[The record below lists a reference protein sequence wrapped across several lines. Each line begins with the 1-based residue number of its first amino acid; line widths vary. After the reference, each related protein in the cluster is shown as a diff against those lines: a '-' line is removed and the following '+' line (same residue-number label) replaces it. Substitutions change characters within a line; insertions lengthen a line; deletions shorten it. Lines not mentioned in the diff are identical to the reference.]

1 MLFSLASDKDAA
13 VADLREGGRNGDH
26 WSIQIR
32 RHFQG
37 LGNGCSGL
45 LQVHSFGE
53 DARSKDRQT
62 DSLQWKQ
69 ERNGKFAIT
78 HSGQISLAISQSDH
92 LSLSLSFRSSVP
104 VLRAKGENFP
114 VSRIVVRKHS
124 PPATFPANFSGEFS
138 GDGFFLHRKERLE
151 EISNL
156 SQSTGTRN
164 PSTRRRVR
172 AREPLSGDALPPPG
186 SPDADQPP
194 FLPVC
199 AIRALH
205 VPLLGVLLPFRSMTK
220 YGMASSQV
228 SSVTSPESGGRSEI
242 PNLGGND
249 SSPILI
255 TGHKLNGHNYLQ
267 WSQSVLLF
275 ICGKGKDEYLTGE
288 AVMPE
293 TTEPGF
299 RKWKIE
305 NSMIMSW
312 LINSMNNDIG
322 ENFLLFGTAKDIWD
336 AAKET
341 YSSSENTSELFQVES
356 ALHDFRQGEQS
367 VTQYYNTLTRYWQQ
381 LDLFETHSWKCSD
394 DAATYRQI
402 VEQKRLFK
410 FFLGL
415 NRELDDVRGRIM
427 GIKPLPS
434 LREAFS
440 EVRREE
446 SRKKVM
452 MGSKEQPAPTLD
464 ASALAARSFNSSG
477 GDRQK
482 RDRPWCDY
490 CKKPGHYKE
499 TCWKLHG
506 KPADWKPK
514 PRFDRDGR
522 AHVAANSEST
532 SVPEPSPFNKEQMEM
547 LQKLLSQVGSGS
559 TTGVAFTANRGGMR
573 PWIVDTGASDH
584 MTGDAAIL
592 QNYKPSNGHSSVHI
606 ADGSKSKIAGTGSI
620 KLTKDLY
627 LDSVLHVPNLDCNLL
642 SISKLAHDLQC
653 VTKFYPNLC
662 VFQDLKSGKMI
673 GSAELCSGLYLLS
686 CGQFSTKSLKQVAY
700 SLRFA
705 KHTRT
710 VYPQIPYKPSTV
722 FSLVHSDVW
731 GPSRIKNISGTRW
744 FVTFVDD
751 HTRVT
756 WVFLMKEKSEVGHIF
771 QTFNLMVQNQF
782 NSKIQVLKSDNAK
795 EYFTSSLSTY
805 LQNHGII
812 HISSCVDTPQQNGV
826 AERKNRHLLEVARCL
841 MFSSNVPNYFW
852 GEAILTATYLIN
864 RMPSRVLTFQSPR
877 QLFLK
882 QFPHTHAASSDLPLK
897 VFGCTAFVH
906 VYPQNRSKFA
916 PRANKCI
923 FLGYSPTQKGYKCYS
938 PTNKRFYTTM
948 DVSFFE
954 HVFFYPK
961 SHVQGESMN
970 EHQVWESFLEGVPSF
985 HSESPN
991 PSQFAPTELSTPM
1004 PPSVQPAQHT
1014 NVPSPVTIQSPMPIQ
1029 PIAPQLANENLQV
1042 YIRRRK
1048 RQELEHGSQSTCGQ
1062 YIDSNSSLPEE
1073 NIGEDRAGEVLIPS
1087 IDDSTLPIALRKGVR
1102 RCTDHPIGNY
1112 VTYEGLSPS
1121 YRAFATSLDDTQVP
1135 NTIQEAL
1142 KISEW
1147 KKAVQ
1152 DEIDALEKNGT
1163 WTITDLPLGRG
1174 LLSGDFCSCC
1184 KTEHYQDP
1192 SLIGCQSRLVLATT
1206 GHKKCVSKWDLEEEV
1221 YMEIPP
1227 GFEESMAKNQN
1238 LKKYLS
1244 EEFEVK
1250 DLGNLKYFL
1259 GMEVARSRKGIVV
1272 SQRKYILD
1280 LLKETGMLGC
1290 KPIDTPM
1297 DSQKKLGIEKEST
1310 PVDRGRYQRLVGRL
1324 IYLSHTRPDIGFA
1337 VSAVSQFM
1345 HSPTEEHM
1353 EAVYRILRYLKMT
1366 PGKGL
1371 FFRKTENR
1379 DTEVYSDA
1387 DWAGNIIDRR
1397 STSGYCSFVWGNLV
1411 TWRSKKQ
1418 SVVARSSAEAEYRA
1432 LAQGICEGIWI
1443 KRVLS
1448 ELGQTSSSPI
1458 LMMCDNQAA
1467 ISIAKNPVHH
1477 DRTKHVEIDRH
1488 FITEKVTSETVKLNY
1503 VPTKHQTAD
1512 ILTKALPRPNFE
1524 DLTCKLGLYDIY
1536 SPA

>member
-1 MLFSLASDKDAA
+1 
-13 VADLREGGRNGDH
+13 
-26 WSIQIR
+26 
-32 RHFQG
+32 
-37 LGNGCSGL
+37 
-45 LQVHSFGE
+45 
-53 DARSKDRQT
+53 
-62 DSLQWKQ
+62 
-69 ERNGKFAIT
+69 
-78 HSGQISLAISQSDH
+78 
-92 LSLSLSFRSSVP
+92 
-104 VLRAKGENFP
+104 
-114 VSRIVVRKHS
+114 
-124 PPATFPANFSGEFS
+124 
-138 GDGFFLHRKERLE
+138 
-151 EISNL
+151 
-156 SQSTGTRN
+156 
-164 PSTRRRVR
+164 
-172 AREPLSGDALPPPG
+172 
-186 SPDADQPP
+186 
-194 FLPVC
+194 
-199 AIRALH
+199 
-205 VPLLGVLLPFRSMTK
+205 
-220 YGMASSQV
+220 
-228 SSVTSPESGGRSEI
+228 
-242 PNLGGND
+242 
-249 SSPILI
+249 
-255 TGHKLNGHNYLQ
+255 
-267 WSQSVLLF
+267 
-275 ICGKGKDEYLTGE
+275 
-288 AVMPE
+288 MPE

-312 LINSMNNDIG
+312 LINSINNDIS

-415 NRELDDVRGRIM
+415 NRELDDVRGRIK

-464 ASALAARSFNSSG
+464 GSALAARSFNSSG
-477 GDRQK
+477 GDHQK

-499 TCWKLHG
+499 ACWKLHG

-514 PRFDRDGR
+514 PRFNRDGR

-532 SVPEPSPFNKEQMEM
+532 SVLEPSPFNKEQMEM

-559 TTGVAFTANRGGMR
+559 TTGIAFTANRGGMK
-573 PWIVDTGASDH
+573 PWIVDTGAFDH

-606 ADGSKSKIAGTGSI
+606 ADGSKSKIVGTGSI

-627 LDSVLHVPNLDCNLL
+627 LDSVLH
-642 SISKLAHDLQC
+642 
-653 VTKFYPNLC
+653 
-662 VFQDLKSGKMI
+662 DLKSGKMI
-673 GSAELCSGLYLLS
+673 GSAELCSGLYLLT
-686 CGQFSTKSLKQVAY
+686 CGQFSNQVSQASCVQSQSMLESFNSVSNSKVNKDSEIIMLHY
-700 SLRFA
+700 RLGYPSFVYLAKLFPKLFINKNPASYHCEICQFA

-731 GPSRIKNISGTRW
+731 GPSRIKNISSTQW

-841 MFSSNVPNYFW
+841 MFFSNVPNYFW

-877 QLFLK
+877 QLLLK
-882 QFPHTHAASSDLPLK
+882 KFPHTRAASSDLPFK

-938 PTNKRFYTTM
+938 PTNKKFYTTM

-970 EHQVWESFLEGVPSF
+970 EHQVWESLLEAVPFS
-985 HSESPN
+985 HSESP
-991 PSQFAPTELSTPM
+991 ELSTPM
-1004 PPSVQPAQHT
+1004 LSSVQLAQST
-1014 NVPSPVTIQSPMPIQ
+1014 NVPSPMTIQSPMPIQ
-1029 PIAPQLANENLQV
+1029 PIAPQLANENFQV

-1048 RQELEHGSQSTCGQ
+1048 RQELEHGSQPTCGQ
-1062 YIDSNSSLPEE
+1062 YIDSISSLPEE

-1102 RCTDHPIGNY
+1102 RCIDHPIGNY

-1135 NTIQEAL
+1135 NTIQEAF

-1163 WTITDLPLGRG
+1163 WTITDLPVGKRPVGCKWIFTIKYKADGSVERFKARLVARG
-1174 LLSGDFCSCC
+1174 FTQSYGIDYQETFAPVAKLNTIRILLSLAVN
-1184 KTEHYQDP
+1184 QDWC
-1192 SLIGCQSRLVLATT
+1192 LQQLDIKNAFLNG
-1206 GHKKCVSKWDLEEEV
+1206 DLEEEV

-1227 GFEESMAKNQN
+1227 GFEGSMAKNQVCKLQKSLHGLKQSPRAWFDRFTKAVLKLGYKQGQADYTLFVKKSHAGKMAILIVYVDDIILSGNDMEELQN

-1259 GMEVARSRKGIVV
+1259 GMEVARSRKGIIV

-1280 LLKETGMLGC
+1280 LPKETGMLGC
-1290 KPIDTPM
+1290 KPIDTLM
-1297 DSQKKLGIEKEST
+1297 DSQKKL
-1310 PVDRGRYQRLVGRL
+1310 
-1324 IYLSHTRPDIGFA
+1324 DISFA

-1353 EAVYRILRYLKMT
+1353 EAVYRILIYLKMT

>member
-1 MLFSLASDKDAA
+1 
-13 VADLREGGRNGDH
+13 
-26 WSIQIR
+26 
-32 RHFQG
+32 
-37 LGNGCSGL
+37 
-45 LQVHSFGE
+45 
-53 DARSKDRQT
+53 
-62 DSLQWKQ
+62 
-69 ERNGKFAIT
+69 
-78 HSGQISLAISQSDH
+78 
-92 LSLSLSFRSSVP
+92 
-104 VLRAKGENFP
+104 
-114 VSRIVVRKHS
+114 
-124 PPATFPANFSGEFS
+124 
-138 GDGFFLHRKERLE
+138 
-151 EISNL
+151 
-156 SQSTGTRN
+156 
-164 PSTRRRVR
+164 
-172 AREPLSGDALPPPG
+172 
-186 SPDADQPP
+186 
-194 FLPVC
+194 
-199 AIRALH
+199 
-205 VPLLGVLLPFRSMTK
+205 
-220 YGMASSQV
+220 
-228 SSVTSPESGGRSEI
+228 
-242 PNLGGND
+242 
-249 SSPILI
+249 
-255 TGHKLNGHNYLQ
+255 
-267 WSQSVLLF
+267 
-275 ICGKGKDEYLTGE
+275 
-288 AVMPE
+288 
-293 TTEPGF
+293 
-299 RKWKIE
+299 
-305 NSMIMSW
+305 
-312 LINSMNNDIG
+312 
-322 ENFLLFGTAKDIWD
+322 
-336 AAKET
+336 
-341 YSSSENTSELFQVES
+341 
-356 ALHDFRQGEQS
+356 
-367 VTQYYNTLTRYWQQ
+367 
-381 LDLFETHSWKCSD
+381 
-394 DAATYRQI
+394 
-402 VEQKRLFK
+402 
-410 FFLGL
+410 
-415 NRELDDVRGRIM
+415 
-427 GIKPLPS
+427 
-434 LREAFS
+434 
-440 EVRREE
+440 
-446 SRKKVM
+446 
-452 MGSKEQPAPTLD
+452 
-464 ASALAARSFNSSG
+464 
-477 GDRQK
+477 
-482 RDRPWCDY
+482 
-490 CKKPGHYKE
+490 
-499 TCWKLHG
+499 
-506 KPADWKPK
+506 
-514 PRFDRDGR
+514 
-522 AHVAANSEST
+522 
-532 SVPEPSPFNKEQMEM
+532 
-547 LQKLLSQVGSGS
+547 
-559 TTGVAFTANRGGMR
+559 MR

-642 SISKLAHDLQC
+642 SISKLARDLQC

-686 CGQFSTKSLKQVAY
+686 CGQFSNQVSQA
-700 SLRFA
+700 SC
-705 KHTRT
+705 
-710 VYPQIPYKPSTV
+710 VQSQI
-722 FSLVHSDVW
+722 
-731 GPSRIKNISGTRW
+731 
-744 FVTFVDD
+744 
-751 HTRVT
+751 
-756 WVFLMKEKSEVGHIF
+756 
-771 QTFNLMVQNQF
+771 
-782 NSKIQVLKSDNAK
+782 LKSDNAK
-795 EYFTSSLSTY
+795 EYFTNSLSTY
-805 LQNHGII
+805 LQNHDII
-812 HISSCVDTPQQNGV
+812 HLSSCVDTPQQNGV

-897 VFGCTAFVH
+897 VFGCTTFVH

-970 EHQVWESFLEGVPSF
+970 EHQVWESFLEGIHSF

-1004 PPSVQPAQHT
+1004 PPSIQPAQHT

-1102 RCTDHPIGNY
+1102 RCSQH
-1112 VTYEGLSPS
+1112 
-1121 YRAFATSLDDTQVP
+1121 
-1135 NTIQEAL
+1135 NTRGI

-1163 WTITDLPLGRG
+1163 WTITDLPVGKRPVGCKWIFTIKYKADGSVERFKARLVARG
-1174 LLSGDFCSCC
+1174 FTQSYGIDYQETFAPVAKLNTIRILLSLAVN
-1184 KTEHYQDP
+1184 QDWC
-1192 SLIGCQSRLVLATT
+1192 LQQLDIKNAFLNG
-1206 GHKKCVSKWDLEEEV
+1206 DLEEEV

-1227 GFEESMAKNQN
+1227 GFEESMAKNQVCKLQKSLYGLKQSPRAWFDRFTKAVLKLGYKQGQADHTLFVKKSHAGKLAILIVYVDDIILSGNDMGELQN

-1337 VSAVSQFM
+1337 VSAVSEFM

-1353 EAVYRILRYLKMT
+1353 EAVYRILRYLNMT

-1379 DTEVYSDA
+1379 DTEVYSNA

>member
-1 MLFSLASDKDAA
+1 
-13 VADLREGGRNGDH
+13 
-26 WSIQIR
+26 
-32 RHFQG
+32 
-37 LGNGCSGL
+37 
-45 LQVHSFGE
+45 
-53 DARSKDRQT
+53 
-62 DSLQWKQ
+62 
-69 ERNGKFAIT
+69 
-78 HSGQISLAISQSDH
+78 
-92 LSLSLSFRSSVP
+92 
-104 VLRAKGENFP
+104 
-114 VSRIVVRKHS
+114 
-124 PPATFPANFSGEFS
+124 
-138 GDGFFLHRKERLE
+138 
-151 EISNL
+151 
-156 SQSTGTRN
+156 
-164 PSTRRRVR
+164 
-172 AREPLSGDALPPPG
+172 
-186 SPDADQPP
+186 
-194 FLPVC
+194 
-199 AIRALH
+199 
-205 VPLLGVLLPFRSMTK
+205 
-220 YGMASSQV
+220 
-228 SSVTSPESGGRSEI
+228 
-242 PNLGGND
+242 
-249 SSPILI
+249 
-255 TGHKLNGHNYLQ
+255 
-267 WSQSVLLF
+267 
-275 ICGKGKDEYLTGE
+275 
-288 AVMPE
+288 MPE

-440 EVRREE
+440 EVRREV

-490 CKKPGHYKE
+490 Y
-499 TCWKLHG
+499 
-506 KPADWKPK
+506 
-514 PRFDRDGR
+514 GR

-627 LDSVLHVPNLDCNLL
+627 LDSVLH
-642 SISKLAHDLQC
+642 
-653 VTKFYPNLC
+653 
-662 VFQDLKSGKMI
+662 DLKSGKMI

-686 CGQFSTKSLKQVAY
+686 CGQFSNQVSQASCVQSQSMSESFNSVSNSKVNKDSEIIMLHY
-700 SLRFA
+700 RLGHPSFVYLAKLFPRLFINKNPASYHCEICQFA

-731 GPSRIKNISGTRW
+731 DPSRIKNISGTRW

-852 GEAILTATYLIN
+852 GEAILTTTYLIN

-923 FLGYSPTQKGYKCYS
+923 FLGVTK
-938 PTNKRFYTTM
+938 
-948 DVSFFE
+948 SF
-954 HVFFYPK
+954 
-961 SHVQGESMN
+961 
-970 EHQVWESFLEGVPSF
+970 
-985 HSESPN
+985 
-991 PSQFAPTELSTPM
+991 QFAPTELSTPM

-1135 NTIQEAL
+1135 TQ
-1142 KISEW
+1142 
-1147 KKAVQ
+1147 
-1152 DEIDALEKNGT
+1152 
-1163 WTITDLPLGRG
+1163 
-1174 LLSGDFCSCC
+1174 
-1184 KTEHYQDP
+1184 Y
-1192 SLIGCQSRLVLATT
+1192 
-1206 GHKKCVSKWDLEEEV
+1206 
-1221 YMEIPP
+1221 
-1227 GFEESMAKNQN
+1227 
-1238 LKKYLS
+1238 
-1244 EEFEVK
+1244 
-1250 DLGNLKYFL
+1250 
-1259 GMEVARSRKGIVV
+1259 
-1272 SQRKYILD
+1272 
-1280 LLKETGMLGC
+1280 
-1290 KPIDTPM
+1290 
-1297 DSQKKLGIEKEST
+1297 
-1310 PVDRGRYQRLVGRL
+1310 
-1324 IYLSHTRPDIGFA
+1324 
-1337 VSAVSQFM
+1337 
-1345 HSPTEEHM
+1345 
-1353 EAVYRILRYLKMT
+1353 
-1366 PGKGL
+1366 
-1371 FFRKTENR
+1371 
-1379 DTEVYSDA
+1379 
-1387 DWAGNIIDRR
+1387 
-1397 STSGYCSFVWGNLV
+1397 
-1411 TWRSKKQ
+1411 
-1418 SVVARSSAEAEYRA
+1418 
-1432 LAQGICEGIWI
+1432 
-1443 KRVLS
+1443 KR
-1448 ELGQTSSSPI
+1448 
-1458 LMMCDNQAA
+1458 
-1467 ISIAKNPVHH
+1467 H
-1477 DRTKHVEIDRH
+1477 
-1488 FITEKVTSETVKLNY
+1488 
-1503 VPTKHQTAD
+1503 
-1512 ILTKALPRPNFE
+1512 
-1524 DLTCKLGLYDIY
+1524 
-1536 SPA
+1536 

>member
-1 MLFSLASDKDAA
+1 MK
-13 VADLREGGRNGDH
+13 
-26 WSIQIR
+26 
-32 RHFQG
+32 
-37 LGNGCSGL
+37 
-45 LQVHSFGE
+45 
-53 DARSKDRQT
+53 
-62 DSLQWKQ
+62 
-69 ERNGKFAIT
+69 
-78 HSGQISLAISQSDH
+78 
-92 LSLSLSFRSSVP
+92 
-104 VLRAKGENFP
+104 
-114 VSRIVVRKHS
+114 
-124 PPATFPANFSGEFS
+124 
-138 GDGFFLHRKERLE
+138 
-151 EISNL
+151 
-156 SQSTGTRN
+156 
-164 PSTRRRVR
+164 
-172 AREPLSGDALPPPG
+172 
-186 SPDADQPP
+186 
-194 FLPVC
+194 
-199 AIRALH
+199 
-205 VPLLGVLLPFRSMTK
+205 
-220 YGMASSQV
+220 
-228 SSVTSPESGGRSEI
+228 
-242 PNLGGND
+242 
-249 SSPILI
+249 
-255 TGHKLNGHNYLQ
+255 
-267 WSQSVLLF
+267 
-275 ICGKGKDEYLTGE
+275 
-288 AVMPE
+288 
-293 TTEPGF
+293 
-299 RKWKIE
+299 
-305 NSMIMSW
+305 
-312 LINSMNNDIG
+312 
-322 ENFLLFGTAKDIWD
+322 
-336 AAKET
+336 
-341 YSSSENTSELFQVES
+341 
-356 ALHDFRQGEQS
+356 
-367 VTQYYNTLTRYWQQ
+367 
-381 LDLFETHSWKCSD
+381 
-394 DAATYRQI
+394 
-402 VEQKRLFK
+402 
-410 FFLGL
+410 
-415 NRELDDVRGRIM
+415 
-427 GIKPLPS
+427 
-434 LREAFS
+434 
-440 EVRREE
+440 
-446 SRKKVM
+446 
-452 MGSKEQPAPTLD
+452 
-464 ASALAARSFNSSG
+464 
-477 GDRQK
+477 
-482 RDRPWCDY
+482 
-490 CKKPGHYKE
+490 
-499 TCWKLHG
+499 
-506 KPADWKPK
+506 
-514 PRFDRDGR
+514 
-522 AHVAANSEST
+522 
-532 SVPEPSPFNKEQMEM
+532 
-547 LQKLLSQVGSGS
+547 
-559 TTGVAFTANRGGMR
+559 

-642 SISKLAHDLQC
+642 SISKLARDLQC
-653 VTKFYPNLC
+653 VTKFYPNSC

-686 CGQFSTKSLKQVAY
+686 CGQFSNQVSQASCVQSQSMLESFNSVSNSKVNKDSEIIMLHY
-700 SLRFA
+700 RLGHPSFVYLAKLFPKLFINKNPASYHCEICQFA

-882 QFPHTHAASSDLPLK
+882 QFPHTRAPLLIYHSKYLVARHSS
-897 VFGCTAFVH
+897 C
-906 VYPQNRSKFA
+906 
-916 PRANKCI
+916 
-923 FLGYSPTQKGYKCYS
+923 
-938 PTNKRFYTTM
+938 
-948 DVSFFE
+948 
-954 HVFFYPK
+954 
-961 SHVQGESMN
+961 
-970 EHQVWESFLEGVPSF
+970 
-985 HSESPN
+985 
-991 PSQFAPTELSTPM
+991 
-1004 PPSVQPAQHT
+1004 
-1014 NVPSPVTIQSPMPIQ
+1014 
-1029 PIAPQLANENLQV
+1029 
-1042 YIRRRK
+1042 
-1048 RQELEHGSQSTCGQ
+1048 
-1062 YIDSNSSLPEE
+1062 
-1073 NIGEDRAGEVLIPS
+1073 
-1087 IDDSTLPIALRKGVR
+1087 
-1102 RCTDHPIGNY
+1102 
-1112 VTYEGLSPS
+1112 
-1121 YRAFATSLDDTQVP
+1121 VP

-1163 WTITDLPLGRG
+1163 WTITDLPVGKRPVG
-1174 LLSGDFCSCC
+1174 C
-1184 KTEHYQDP
+1184 KWIFTIKYKADGSVEN
-1192 SLIGCQSRLVLATT
+1192 SRLVWILLSLAINQDWCLQQLDIKNAFLN
-1206 GHKKCVSKWDLEEEV
+1206 GDLEEEV

-1227 GFEESMAKNQN
+1227 GFEESMAKNQADHTLFVKKSHAGKMAILIVYVDDIILSGNDMEELQN

-1259 GMEVARSRKGIVV
+1259 DMEVARSRKGIVV

-1297 DSQKKLGIEKEST
+1297 DSQKKLGIEKEM
-1310 PVDRGRYQRLVGRL
+1310 
-1324 IYLSHTRPDIGFA
+1324 
-1337 VSAVSQFM
+1337 SAVSQFM

-1371 FFRKTENR
+1371 FFGKTENR

-1458 LMMCDNQAA
+1458 LMMCDNQTA

-1503 VPTKHQTAD
+1503 VPTKHQTETSSPK
-1512 ILTKALPRPNFE
+1512 LY
-1524 DLTCKLGLYDIY
+1524 LGLT
-1536 SPA
+1536 SKT

>member
-1 MLFSLASDKDAA
+1 MLSEATEFISKMSIEPNAKSR
-13 VADLREGGRNGDH
+13 VHCSMGVSVSGDVE
-26 WSIQIR
+26 
-32 RHFQG
+32 
-37 LGNGCSGL
+37 L
-45 LQVHSFGE
+45 
-53 DARSKDRQT
+53 
-62 DSLQWKQ
+62 
-69 ERNGKFAIT
+69 GKFVCNHLFKMEPENTAII

-92 LSLSLSFRSSVP
+92 LSLWPSLIP
-104 VLRAKGENFP
+104 VISPCSQSQGRKRFP
-114 VSRIVVRKHS
+114 VGRIVVRKHS
-124 PPATFPANFSGEFS
+124 PPALSELFRRR
-138 GDGFFLHRKERLE
+138 FFLHRKERLE
-151 EISNL
+151 EISNF
-156 SQSTGTRN
+156 SQSTGARKPSTRR
-164 PSTRRRVR
+164 PRAFFGRRLHLTRRRVR
-172 AREPLSGDALPPPG
+172 AREPLSGDALPPPARLTPT
-186 SPDADQPP
+186 SHPSYL
-194 FLPVC
+194 FLPSEPC
-199 AIRALH
+199 TCLFWGSFASAGPPISFS
-205 VPLLGVLLPFRSMTK
+205 GVLRLFFLNSNPCTCLGK
-220 YGMASSQV
+220 CSSTFPVHDKIRNGIITSIQRH
-228 SSVTSPESGGRSEI
+228 VTRIRGRSEI
-242 PNLGGND
+242 PNLGGSD

-288 AVMPE
+288 AAMPE

-312 LINSMNNDIG
+312 LINSMNNDI
-322 ENFLLFGTAKDIWD
+322 
-336 AAKET
+336 
-341 YSSSENTSELFQVES
+341 ELFQVES
-356 ALHDFRQGEQS
+356 AYMTSAKES
-367 VTQYYNTLTRYWQQ
+367 SQ
-381 LDLFETHSWKCSD
+381 LLSITTHSQGIGSNL
-394 DAATYRQI
+394 TYS
-402 VEQKRLFK
+402 RLTH
-410 FFLGL
+410 G
-415 NRELDDVRGRIM
+415 NVRMMQQHTG
-427 GIKPLPS
+427 KL
-434 LREAFS
+434 EAFS

-490 CKKPGHYKE
+490 S
-499 TCWKLHG
+499 TV
-506 KPADWKPK
+506 
-514 PRFDRDGR
+514 DRDGR

-559 TTGVAFTANRGGMR
+559 TTGIAFTANRGGMK

-606 ADGSKSKIAGTGSI
+606 ADGSKSKIVGTGSI

-642 SISKLAHDLQC
+642 SISKLARDLQC
-653 VTKFYPNLC
+653 VTKFYPNSC

-686 CGQFSTKSLKQVAY
+686 CGQFSNQVSQA
-700 SLRFA
+700 SC
-705 KHTRT
+705 
-710 VYPQIPYKPSTV
+710 VQSQI
-722 FSLVHSDVW
+722 
-731 GPSRIKNISGTRW
+731 
-744 FVTFVDD
+744 
-751 HTRVT
+751 
-756 WVFLMKEKSEVGHIF
+756 
-771 QTFNLMVQNQF
+771 
-782 NSKIQVLKSDNAK
+782 LKSDNAK

-864 RMPSRVLTFQSPR
+864 P
-877 QLFLK
+877 
-882 QFPHTHAASSDLPLK
+882 SSDLPLK

-970 EHQVWESFLEGVPSF
+970 EHQVWESLLE
-985 HSESPN
+985 
-991 PSQFAPTELSTPM
+991 
-1004 PPSVQPAQHT
+1004 VQPAQHT

-1135 NTIQEAL
+1135 NTIQEAF

-1163 WTITDLPLGRG
+1163 WTITDLPVGKRPVG
-1174 LLSGDFCSCC
+1174 C
-1184 KTEHYQDP
+1184 KWIFTIKYKADGSVERFKARLDS

-1206 GHKKCVSKWDLEEEV
+1206 GHKKWFLNGDLEEEV

-1227 GFEESMAKNQN
+1227 GFEGSMAKNQADHTLFVKKSHAGKMAILIVYVDDIILSGNDMEELQN

-1432 LAQGICEGIWI
+1432 LAQGI
-1443 KRVLS
+1443 S
-1448 ELGQTSSSPI
+1448 
-1458 LMMCDNQAA
+1458 

>member
-1 MLFSLASDKDAA
+1 
-13 VADLREGGRNGDH
+13 
-26 WSIQIR
+26 
-32 RHFQG
+32 
-37 LGNGCSGL
+37 
-45 LQVHSFGE
+45 
-53 DARSKDRQT
+53 
-62 DSLQWKQ
+62 
-69 ERNGKFAIT
+69 
-78 HSGQISLAISQSDH
+78 
-92 LSLSLSFRSSVP
+92 
-104 VLRAKGENFP
+104 
-114 VSRIVVRKHS
+114 
-124 PPATFPANFSGEFS
+124 
-138 GDGFFLHRKERLE
+138 
-151 EISNL
+151 
-156 SQSTGTRN
+156 
-164 PSTRRRVR
+164 
-172 AREPLSGDALPPPG
+172 
-186 SPDADQPP
+186 
-194 FLPVC
+194 
-199 AIRALH
+199 
-205 VPLLGVLLPFRSMTK
+205 MTK

-367 VTQYYNTLTRYWQQ
+367 VTQYYNTLTSNIQ
-381 LDLFETHSWKCSD
+381 E
-394 DAATYRQI
+394 I

-686 CGQFSTKSLKQVAY
+686 CGQFSNQVSQA
-700 SLRFA
+700 
-705 KHTRT
+705 
-710 VYPQIPYKPSTV
+710 
-722 FSLVHSDVW
+722 
-731 GPSRIKNISGTRW
+731 
-744 FVTFVDD
+744 
-751 HTRVT
+751 
-756 WVFLMKEKSEVGHIF
+756 
-771 QTFNLMVQNQF
+771 
-782 NSKIQVLKSDNAK
+782 
-795 EYFTSSLSTY
+795 
-805 LQNHGII
+805 
-812 HISSCVDTPQQNGV
+812 SCV
-826 AERKNRHLLEVARCL
+826 
-841 MFSSNVPNYFW
+841 
-852 GEAILTATYLIN
+852 
-864 RMPSRVLTFQSPR
+864 QS
-877 QLFLK
+877 
-882 QFPHTHAASSDLPLK
+882 
-897 VFGCTAFVH
+897 
-906 VYPQNRSKFA
+906 
-916 PRANKCI
+916 
-923 FLGYSPTQKGYKCYS
+923 QK
-938 PTNKRFYTTM
+938 
-948 DVSFFE
+948 
-954 HVFFYPK
+954 
-961 SHVQGESMN
+961 
-970 EHQVWESFLEGVPSF
+970 
-985 HSESPN
+985 SPN

-1163 WTITDLPLGRG
+1163 WTITDLPVGKRPVGCKWIFTIKYKADGSVERFKARLVARG
-1174 LLSGDFCSCC
+1174 FTQSYGIDYQETFAPVAKLNTIRILLSLAVN
-1184 KTEHYQDP
+1184 QDWC
-1192 SLIGCQSRLVLATT
+1192 LQQLDIKNAFLNG
-1206 GHKKCVSKWDLEEEV
+1206 DLEEEV

-1488 FITEKVTSETVKLNY
+1488 FITEKIFTCVSEPRLES
-1503 VPTKHQTAD
+1503 TKGTYANEWSKWEKQLRD
-1512 ILTKALPRPNFE
+1512 ILFDNAEYLTSIQVPFESSVRQVLEQLKSIAKGDYPTPGTEKRKFGTIVFAAVSLPVTEIQSLLANGCELNVKIRLKGKETGSLFLGNSMPLYRLPSLGHHWLVKRVPGNDQGIIENVSLVGRAGNELQVNVSGMETLDNNGGGLSGAVVLHGLLWATRQPRFQHCQGHIEQLCNDGHSARLPLVPAINRGFPLSFSLFSLYLEFLPLQLSTTAFALPLAFLVMFYSDFLSLVLCGHHRGDCHGFANANISLATSGNANNTIRIGNGGGFLRPLPSLHYLNLLCPRPHMLQRISLLISPCLDVCERSNLEHLWGVKSSSLWNGDSFPRFGQSLLSALLHPLSSWMLQSPYSTTE
-1524 DLTCKLGLYDIY
+1524 IYITLEQFKASPTTTSSEAVFSLHHGPPCAHPSEHHLDLDGLLRDHQLSNLSLSLLEIFFMYTLKSNSLGKFTL
-1536 SPA
+1536 SA

>member
-1 MLFSLASDKDAA
+1 
-13 VADLREGGRNGDH
+13 
-26 WSIQIR
+26 
-32 RHFQG
+32 
-37 LGNGCSGL
+37 
-45 LQVHSFGE
+45 
-53 DARSKDRQT
+53 
-62 DSLQWKQ
+62 
-69 ERNGKFAIT
+69 
-78 HSGQISLAISQSDH
+78 
-92 LSLSLSFRSSVP
+92 
-104 VLRAKGENFP
+104 
-114 VSRIVVRKHS
+114 
-124 PPATFPANFSGEFS
+124 
-138 GDGFFLHRKERLE
+138 
-151 EISNL
+151 
-156 SQSTGTRN
+156 
-164 PSTRRRVR
+164 
-172 AREPLSGDALPPPG
+172 
-186 SPDADQPP
+186 
-194 FLPVC
+194 
-199 AIRALH
+199 
-205 VPLLGVLLPFRSMTK
+205 
-220 YGMASSQV
+220 
-228 SSVTSPESGGRSEI
+228 
-242 PNLGGND
+242 
-249 SSPILI
+249 
-255 TGHKLNGHNYLQ
+255 
-267 WSQSVLLF
+267 
-275 ICGKGKDEYLTGE
+275 
-288 AVMPE
+288 
-293 TTEPGF
+293 
-299 RKWKIE
+299 
-305 NSMIMSW
+305 MIMSW

-464 ASALAARSFNSSG
+464 ASALAAR
-477 GDRQK
+477 
-482 RDRPWCDY
+482 
-490 CKKPGHYKE
+490 E

-686 CGQFSTKSLKQVAY
+686 CGQFSNQVSQASCVQSQSMSESFNSVSNSKVNKDSEIIMLHY
-700 SLRFA
+700 RLGHPSFVYLAKLFPRLFINKNPASYHCEICQFA

-771 QTFNLMVQNQF
+771 QTFNRMVQNQF

-923 FLGYSPTQKGYKCYS
+923 FLGYSPTKKGYKCYS

-970 EHQVWESFLEGVPSF
+970 EHQVWEWESFLDGVPSF

-1029 PIAPQLANENLQV
+1029 PIAHNLLMRT
-1042 YIRRRK
+1042 Y
-1048 RQELEHGSQSTCGQ
+1048 
-1062 YIDSNSSLPEE
+1062 NLPEE

-1163 WTITDLPLGRG
+1163 WTITDLPVGKRPVGANYQETFAPVAKLNTIRI
-1174 LLSGDFCSCC
+1174 LLSLAVN
-1184 KTEHYQDP
+1184 QDWC
-1192 SLIGCQSRLVLATT
+1192 LQQLDIKNAFLNG
-1206 GHKKCVSKWDLEEEV
+1206 DLEEEV

-1310 PVDRGRYQRLVGRL
+1310 SVDRGRYQRLVGRL

-1488 FITEKVTSETVKLNY
+1488 FITEKVTSEMVKLNY

>member
-1 MLFSLASDKDAA
+1 
-13 VADLREGGRNGDH
+13 
-26 WSIQIR
+26 
-32 RHFQG
+32 
-37 LGNGCSGL
+37 
-45 LQVHSFGE
+45 
-53 DARSKDRQT
+53 
-62 DSLQWKQ
+62 
-69 ERNGKFAIT
+69 
-78 HSGQISLAISQSDH
+78 
-92 LSLSLSFRSSVP
+92 
-104 VLRAKGENFP
+104 
-114 VSRIVVRKHS
+114 
-124 PPATFPANFSGEFS
+124 
-138 GDGFFLHRKERLE
+138 
-151 EISNL
+151 
-156 SQSTGTRN
+156 
-164 PSTRRRVR
+164 
-172 AREPLSGDALPPPG
+172 
-186 SPDADQPP
+186 
-194 FLPVC
+194 
-199 AIRALH
+199 
-205 VPLLGVLLPFRSMTK
+205 
-220 YGMASSQV
+220 
-228 SSVTSPESGGRSEI
+228 
-242 PNLGGND
+242 
-249 SSPILI
+249 
-255 TGHKLNGHNYLQ
+255 
-267 WSQSVLLF
+267 
-275 ICGKGKDEYLTGE
+275 
-288 AVMPE
+288 MPE
-293 TTEPGF
+293 TTKPGF

-356 ALHDFRQGEQS
+356 VLHDFRQGDQS

-464 ASALAARSFNSSG
+464 ASALAAWSFNGSG

-514 PRFDRDGR
+514 SRFDRDGR

-606 ADGSKSKIAGTGSI
+606 ADSSKSKIAGTGSI

-642 SISKLAHDLQC
+642 SISKLARDLQC

-686 CGQFSTKSLKQVAY
+686 CGQFSNQVSQA
-700 SLRFA
+700 SC
-705 KHTRT
+705 
-710 VYPQIPYKPSTV
+710 VQSQI
-722 FSLVHSDVW
+722 
-731 GPSRIKNISGTRW
+731 
-744 FVTFVDD
+744 
-751 HTRVT
+751 
-756 WVFLMKEKSEVGHIF
+756 
-771 QTFNLMVQNQF
+771 
-782 NSKIQVLKSDNAK
+782 LKSDNAK

-812 HISSCVDTPQQNGV
+812 HISSCVDTSQQNGV

-852 GEAILTATYLIN
+852 GETILTATYLIN

-877 QLFLK
+877 QLFLQ

-970 EHQVWESFLEGVPSF
+970 EHQVWESFLKGVPSF

-1014 NVPSPVTIQSPMPIQ
+1014 NVPSLMTIQSPMPIQ

-1048 RQELEHGSQSTCGQ
+1048 RQELEHRSQSTCGQ

-1087 IDDSTLPIALRKGVR
+1087 IDDSSLPIALRKGVR

-1163 WTITDLPLGRG
+1163 WTITDLPVGKRPVG
-1174 LLSGDFCSCC
+1174 C
-1184 KTEHYQDP
+1184 KWIFTIKYKADGSVERFKA
-1192 SLIGCQSRLVLATT
+1192 RLVARDWCLQQLDIKNAFLN
-1206 GHKKCVSKWDLEEEV
+1206 GDLEEEV

-1227 GFEESMAKNQN
+1227 GFEESMAKNQADHTLFVKKSHAGKLAILIVYVDDIILSGNDMGELQN

-1310 PVDRGRYQRLVGRL
+1310 PVDRGRYQQLVGRL

-1366 PGKGL
+1366 SGKGL

-1387 DWAGNIIDRR
+1387 DWARNIIDRR
-1397 STSGYCSFVWGNLV
+1397 STSGYCSFVW
-1411 TWRSKKQ
+1411 
-1418 SVVARSSAEAEYRA
+1418 E
-1432 LAQGICEGIWI
+1432 
-1443 KRVLS
+1443 
-1448 ELGQTSSSPI
+1448 I
-1458 LMMCDNQAA
+1458 LLPGGAA

-1524 DLTCKLGLYDIY
+1524 NLTCKLGLYDIY

>member
-1 MLFSLASDKDAA
+1 
-13 VADLREGGRNGDH
+13 
-26 WSIQIR
+26 
-32 RHFQG
+32 
-37 LGNGCSGL
+37 
-45 LQVHSFGE
+45 
-53 DARSKDRQT
+53 
-62 DSLQWKQ
+62 
-69 ERNGKFAIT
+69 
-78 HSGQISLAISQSDH
+78 
-92 LSLSLSFRSSVP
+92 
-104 VLRAKGENFP
+104 
-114 VSRIVVRKHS
+114 
-124 PPATFPANFSGEFS
+124 
-138 GDGFFLHRKERLE
+138 
-151 EISNL
+151 
-156 SQSTGTRN
+156 
-164 PSTRRRVR
+164 
-172 AREPLSGDALPPPG
+172 
-186 SPDADQPP
+186 
-194 FLPVC
+194 
-199 AIRALH
+199 
-205 VPLLGVLLPFRSMTK
+205 
-220 YGMASSQV
+220 
-228 SSVTSPESGGRSEI
+228 
-242 PNLGGND
+242 
-249 SSPILI
+249 
-255 TGHKLNGHNYLQ
+255 
-267 WSQSVLLF
+267 
-275 ICGKGKDEYLTGE
+275 
-288 AVMPE
+288 
-293 TTEPGF
+293 
-299 RKWKIE
+299 
-305 NSMIMSW
+305 
-312 LINSMNNDIG
+312 MNNDIG

-356 ALHDFRQGEQS
+356 ALHDFRQGEQFSYS
-367 VTQYYNTLTRYWQQ
+367 VLQH
-381 LDLFETHSWKCSD
+381 THKQHTGKLWN
-394 DAATYRQI
+394 
-402 VEQKRLFK
+402 KRTVQVLPRT
-410 FFLGL
+410 

-427 GIKPLPS
+427 GIKPLPVS
-434 LREAFS
+434 GRLF
-440 EVRREE
+440 
-446 SRKKVM
+446 
-452 MGSKEQPAPTLD
+452 Q
-464 ASALAARSFNSSG
+464 SSG

-506 KPADWKPK
+506 NLLIGNQSHGLTEMAEHTWLPTL
-514 PRFDRDGR
+514 R
-522 AHVAANSEST
+522 A
-532 SVPEPSPFNKEQMEM
+532 PLFPSRVHSNKEQMEM

-573 PWIVDTGASDH
+573 PWIVDTG
-584 MTGDAAIL
+584 
-592 QNYKPSNGHSSVHI
+592 
-606 ADGSKSKIAGTGSI
+606 
-620 KLTKDLY
+620 
-627 LDSVLHVPNLDCNLL
+627 
-642 SISKLAHDLQC
+642 
-653 VTKFYPNLC
+653 
-662 VFQDLKSGKMI
+662 DLKSGKMI
-673 GSAELCSGLYLLS
+673 GSAELCSGSTPFMWPILP
-686 CGQFSTKSLKQVAY
+686 TKSLKQVAY
-700 SLRFA
+700 SLR
-705 KHTRT
+705 
-710 VYPQIPYKPSTV
+710 
-722 FSLVHSDVW
+722 
-731 GPSRIKNISGTRW
+731 
-744 FVTFVDD
+744 
-751 HTRVT
+751 
-756 WVFLMKEKSEVGHIF
+756 
-771 QTFNLMVQNQF
+771 
-782 NSKIQVLKSDNAK
+782 
-795 EYFTSSLSTY
+795 
-805 LQNHGII
+805 
-812 HISSCVDTPQQNGV
+812 
-826 AERKNRHLLEVARCL
+826 
-841 MFSSNVPNYFW
+841 
-852 GEAILTATYLIN
+852 
-864 RMPSRVLTFQSPR
+864 
-877 QLFLK
+877 
-882 QFPHTHAASSDLPLK
+882 
-897 VFGCTAFVH
+897 
-906 VYPQNRSKFA
+906 
-916 PRANKCI
+916 
-923 FLGYSPTQKGYKCYS
+923 
-938 PTNKRFYTTM
+938 
-948 DVSFFE
+948 
-954 HVFFYPK
+954 
-961 SHVQGESMN
+961 
-970 EHQVWESFLEGVPSF
+970 
-985 HSESPN
+985 SPN

-1163 WTITDLPLGRG
+1163 WTITDLPVGKRPVG
-1174 LLSGDFCSCC
+1174 C
-1184 KTEHYQDP
+1184 KWIFTIKYKADGSVERFKARLDP

-1488 FITEKVTSETVKLNY
+1488 FITEKVTSETVKLTMFL
-1503 VPTKHQTAD
+1503 PSTKPQTSSPK
-1512 ILTKALPRPNFE
+1512 LY
-1524 DLTCKLGLYDIY
+1524 LGLT
-1536 SPA
+1536 SKT